1 MGAAPSTTVQTKHP
15 TIERRKIEYN
25 INDKV
30 SFLQDELEI
39 IGRVISINCEFY
51 VDAAGNTDGNLCD
64 MNRSTIS
71 IIDDKNTTYTVP
83 LNTPTLKIKNMTI
96 DEARKMYIKGRKV
109 HFMHQNEPKT
119 GIITG
124 IGLTTVNEYISD
136 KDSIHVILD
145 GSKDIVRIPL
155 TDPTLQLVE
164 VPIPVSGKQKYTLEE
179 DSKYRVKYMKY
190 KAKYLAQKNN

>member
-1 MGAAPSTTVQTKHP
+1 MGGLFTKTMP
-15 TIERRKIEYN
+15 KNEINYK

-30 SFLQDELEI
+30 SFTKDGKPITGRILQVTCHI
-39 IGRVISINCEFY
+39 YSPNM
-51 VDAAGNTDGNLCD
+51 CD
-64 MNRSTIS
+64 LGQSFLTV
-71 IIDDKNTTYTVP
+71 IDDNSVNYKVSLTE
-83 LNTPTLKIKNMTI
+83 PTLKIEKMTI
-96 DEARKMYIKGRKV
+96 EEARKMYNRGSKV
-109 HFMHQNEPKT
+109 NFIHQNEPKT

-124 IGLTTVNEYISD
+124 IGLNTVNEYISD
-136 KDSIHVILD
+136 TDSIHVILD